1 MLERNDET
9 IWIVTADTA
18 LVSENDGAKTGD
30 SSRSS
35 PYSKSPVPTNR
46 AARGARLSVRK
57 LEAEMSKFLQI
68 VGGLFNRAQ
77 KQVNQQSGLKLD
89 EIELSVEIS
98 GEGEVKLLGT
108 GGKAGTKG
116 AITLKF
122 KRVES

>member
-1 MLERNDET
+1 MLETDNET
-9 IWIVTADTA
+9 IWIVTADTP
-18 LVSENDGAKTGD
+18 LTSEDDGAKTGVP
-30 SSRSS
+30 SRN
-35 PYSKSPVPTNR
+35 PYSKSPAPTKG
-46 AARGARLSVRK
+46 ASRGSRISVQK

-77 KQVNQQSGLKLD
+77 QQVNQQSGLKLN

-98 GEGEVKLLGT
+98 AEGQVKLLGT

-122 KRVES
+122 KRVKP